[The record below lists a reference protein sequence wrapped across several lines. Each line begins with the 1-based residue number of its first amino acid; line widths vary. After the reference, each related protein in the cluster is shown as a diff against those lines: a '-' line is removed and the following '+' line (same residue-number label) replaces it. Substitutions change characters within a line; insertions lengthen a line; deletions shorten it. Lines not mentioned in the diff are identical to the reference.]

1 MNNWK
6 DRLADYFV
14 EVAETLQNLMELAL
28 TLLAIV
34 LMIAI
39 PIIVLAL
46 WIDGD
51 AWLPIRIG
59 ATVFG
64 AVFEVMLLVFVGR

>member
-14 EVAETLQNLMELAL
+14 EVAETLQNLLELTL

-46 WIDGD
+46 WIDED